1 MGYDITMY
9 KGESGINGTRAKK
22 ISHMHRMDAL
32 MITCDLLQINDPL
45 FSSYVLLLVVV
56 MLLLLLCALFSCSD
70 GYKSL

>member
-9 KGESGINGTRAKK
+9 KGESGMKGTRAKWN
-22 ISHMHRMDAL
+22 SHMHRMDAL
-32 MITCDLLQINDPL
+32 MITCDLLQINDQL

-56 MLLLLLCALFSCSD
+56 MLLLLMCALFSCSD